1 MTETR
6 SFKCTIEFSDS
17 KQVEK
22 YSPQMNHVT
31 LNFHVMHPS
40 HKFDVKIVQS
50 KLSNSSKG
58 SKVSEVV
65 KTGKLTVKRSM
76 ILVTLPTM
84 TRVTHRHRL
93 GLRIVL
99 LMSTF
104 HSVYRFTMMS
114 NSFYD
119 YWLVRFTIIKGHK

>member
-1 MTETR
+1 MTL
-6 SFKCTIEFSDS
+6 SFRVK
-17 KQVEK
+17 
-22 YSPQMNHVT
+22 
-31 LNFHVMHPS
+31 HPS
-40 HKFDVKIVQS
+40 HKFDVKIVES
-50 KLSNSSKG
+50 KLSNSWKG
-58 SKVSEVV
+58 SKVLEVV

-84 TRVTHRHRL
+84 TRVTHQHRL

-114 NSFYD
+114 N
-119 YWLVRFTIIKGHK
+119 